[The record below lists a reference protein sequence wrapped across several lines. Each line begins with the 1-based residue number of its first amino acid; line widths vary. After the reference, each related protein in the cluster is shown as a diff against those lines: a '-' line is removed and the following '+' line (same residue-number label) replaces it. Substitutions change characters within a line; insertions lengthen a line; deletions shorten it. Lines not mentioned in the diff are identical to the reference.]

1 MTKVH
6 ELKGTL
12 ETTNWGL
19 IGGRDSVLHVDSGD
33 VVKVESISHH
43 AGNLP
48 ELMMDEGVKV
58 LYDELPDRGPGK
70 HIVTGPITVEGAKK
84 GGVLKVSALDIEPRL
99 PYGSNQLAAHGTL
112 NEDFDNK
119 HYIVAYEADMK
130 TNTASVKYAYEH
142 LPKTG
147 EIGEIFEFDE
157 RGENFE
163 FLKDVSIPLNLH
175 LGIHSVAP
183 KDNEAV
189 STTEPGEFGG
199 NVDNRNF
206 VKGTTMYYPVNVDG
220 GHYYVGDSHLAQGD
234 GEVSGTA
241 IEAHVNATLKFE
253 VEEELVLANNPVLET
268 ETHYHTH
275 GFNTDLHEAAK
286 EAAREAVAFMKNNF
300 GVTELEAYSILS
312 VDGDFHVSQIV
323 NGVKGIHCRI
333 RRDIFAERK

>member
-112 NEDFDNK
+112 NEDFDK
-119 HYIVAYEADMK
+119 HALKLEKVLSNSFTNFDLSEVEAFADMLMTYK
-130 TNTASVKYAYEH
+130 W
-142 LPKTG
+142 
-147 EIGEIFEFDE
+147 
-157 RGENFE
+157 
-163 FLKDVSIPLNLH
+163 
-175 LGIHSVAP
+175 
-183 KDNEAV
+183 
-189 STTEPGEFGG
+189 
-199 NVDNRNF
+199 
-206 VKGTTMYYPVNVDG
+206 
-220 GHYYVGDSHLAQGD
+220 
-234 GEVSGTA
+234 
-241 IEAHVNATLKFE
+241 
-253 VEEELVLANNPVLET
+253 
-268 ETHYHTH
+268 
-275 GFNTDLHEAAK
+275 NTDSFYELPGNEEVGSFHDRFIVDEEALIYL
-286 EAAREAVAFMKNNF
+286 V
-300 GVTELEAYSILS
+300 
-312 VDGDFHVSQIV
+312 
-323 NGVKGIHCRI
+323 
-333 RRDIFAERK
+333 RDLFYIEK